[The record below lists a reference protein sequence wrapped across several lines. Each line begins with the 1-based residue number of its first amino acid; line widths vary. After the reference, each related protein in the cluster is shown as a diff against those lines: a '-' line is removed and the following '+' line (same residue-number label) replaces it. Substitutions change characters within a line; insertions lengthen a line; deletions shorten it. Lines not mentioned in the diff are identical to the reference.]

1 MVVIPA
7 QAGIQTRVYPRTRNR
22 RRHCHSHLHRH
33 SGQFCVLSNKTR
45 LPCHT
50 VLGPSWLKA
59 GPSGSSQTGRK
70 VRSGDN
76 GTKWDGNQKFFVPR
90 HMERCPSAL
99 ISAFCPLAGGGNG
112 TSMGQNFP
120 IARPPGPI
128 VVALV
133 ADAGFPPLPIRSAG
147 SEGKVGPRPL
157 SALPLSGAGQALRGD
172 DGKVL

>member
-112 TSMGQNFP
+112 TKWDKHGTEFSHRKAPWANCSCPSCGRR
-120 IARPPGPI
+120 I
-128 VVALV
+128 
-133 ADAGFPPLPIRSAG
+133 SA
-147 SEGKVGPRPL
+147 
-157 SALPLSGAGQALRGD
+157 SANTECR
-172 DGKVL
+172 